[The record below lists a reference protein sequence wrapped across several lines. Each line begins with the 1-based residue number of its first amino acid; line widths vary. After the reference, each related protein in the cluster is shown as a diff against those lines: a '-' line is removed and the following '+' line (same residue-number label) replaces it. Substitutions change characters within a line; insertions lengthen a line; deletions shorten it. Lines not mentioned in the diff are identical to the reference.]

1 MIVILPASLGHAFA
15 RAYANRRAF
24 LSDDWLIVAD
34 GLEEVGLRPL
44 ARALASVVRRGRRLH
59 RASRIYDEPAH
70 QRASARLGRLE
81 EIVRERLIMLESADF
96 DPAPRR
102 GTLEPGGPVQVRHAW
117 AGGREVFYDWF
128 GNYQLIGL
136 VGDRAVLRKR
146 SGRLAEP
153 GGTIVVYH
161 TRDIR
166 PDTRP
171 EVHDGSLLRGA
182 ARRVR

>member
-1 MIVILPASLGHAFA
+1 MVLPARLGHAFA
-15 RAYANRRAF
+15 RAYTGHAGF
-24 LSDDWLIVAD
+24 LADDWLVVAD

-44 ARALASVVRRGRRLH
+44 ARALTSVVRRGRRLH
-59 RASRIYDEPAH
+59 PATRIYDKPAH
-70 QRASARLGRLE
+70 QRASARLDRLE
-81 EIVRERLIMLESADF
+81 SAVRDRLIMLFESADF
-96 DPAPRR
+96 DPPPRR

-117 AGGREVFYDWF
+117 AGGREVLYDWF
-128 GNYQLIGL
+128 GNYQLVGL

-146 SGRLAEP
+146 AKRLTDR
-153 GGTIVVYH
+153 GGTLVVYH

-171 EVHDGSLLRGA
+171 EARDASLPRGP